1 MIVISK
7 NKFFDKLVGV
17 VNKYNNTY
25 HRKISM
31 KPVGINGG
39 IYSCFD
45 FDIKTINKDPK
56 FKVLGHVRVSNFKK
70 F

>member
-31 KPVGINGG
+31 KPVGIKGG
-39 IYSCFD
+39 IYIYLFWLWYQ
-45 FDIKTINKDPK
+45 N
-56 FKVLGHVRVSNFKK
+56 H
-70 F
+70 

>member
-31 KPVGINGG
+31 KPVGIKGG
-39 IYSCFD
+39 IYIFVLTLISKPL
-45 FDIKTINKDPK
+45 IKILNLK
-56 FKVLGHVRVSNFKK
+56 FLIM
-70 F
+70 